1 MFAGRVS
8 GLIKIVVSGFWV
20 LAFELAED
28 WVYSTRY
35 E

>member
-8 GLIKIVVSGFWV
+8 GLIKIVVLGFWV

-28 WVYSTRY
+28 GKRGTRY